1 MKDFQP
7 EEETAAIADRCL
19 QRAVLR
25 TAGGAAVGSFLGI
38 MLLRKGHGG
47 RQMLT
52 WLSTGAGL
60 GSAYTECQL
69 DFRQSEQQ
77 GKRFPK
83 LKEVWLK

>member
-1 MKDFQP
+1 MRDFQP

-19 QRAVLR
+19 QRTILR
-25 TAGGAAVGSFLGI
+25 TAGGAAAGSLLG
-38 MLLRKGHGG
+38 MLLLRKGHGG
-47 RQMLT
+47 RKMLT

-83 LKEVWLK
+83 LKEALMK